1 MYPANLRAMSAH
13 AVHAPTGH
21 RVAWPLVLRV
31 AWKNVRL
38 RYKSSLLGFAW
49 TLLNPVLYL
58 AIFLFIFSRAFG
70 QVDNYPVFA
79 LTGLILWT
87 FFATTSAHVLGALV
101 ENAHVLRSLAVP
113 PLVFPLAQ
121 LFAGLINLLFSLIPF
136 ALLLAAFGWRPQPV
150 HLLALP
156 ALALFAVFV
165 FGLSLALCTL
175 NVYFRDIG
183 LLWNALLP
191 ALFYI
196 TPIAYPPDLV
206 PADLRWVAG
215 LDPLYWYIDLFRTI
229 VYHGQLPDA
238 GRMALVTVLSAAALA
253 MGMVVY
259 GSLRRGL
266 VANY

>member
-1 MYPANLRAMSAH
+1 MSAP
-13 AVHAPTGH
+13 AVHALHG
-21 RVAWPLVLRV
+21 RRIAWPLVLQV

-38 RYKSSLLGFAW
+38 RYKSSLLGFVW
-49 TLLNPVLYL
+49 TFLNPVIYL
-58 AIFLFIFSRAFG
+58 AIFLFIFSRAFE
-70 QVDNYPVFA
+70 QVANYPVFA

-121 LFAGLINLLFSLIPF
+121 LFAGLINLLFSLVPF

-156 ALALFAVFV
+156 TLVLFAVFV

-206 PADLRWVAG
+206 PADLRWIAG
-215 LDPLYWYIDLFRTI
+215 LDPLYWYIGLFRTI
-229 VYHGQLPDA
+229 VVDGLSPDA
-238 GRMALVTVLSAAALA
+238 GTLVLVTALSTASLAL
-253 MGMVVY
+253 GMVVY

-266 VANY
+266 IANY

>member
-1 MYPANLRAMSAH
+1 MPAGRAIGAS
-13 AVHAPTGH
+13 
-21 RVAWPLVLRV
+21 LLLQV

-49 TLLNPVLYL
+49 TFLNPVLYL
-58 AIFLFIFSRAFG
+58 AIFLFIFSQAF
-70 QVDNYPVFA
+70 QHVANYPVFA
-79 LTGLILWT
+79 LSGLILWT
-87 FFATTSAHVLGALV
+87 FFATTSAHVLGAMV

-113 PLVFPLAQ
+113 PLVFPMAQ
-121 LFAGLINLLFSLIPF
+121 LLAGLINLLFSMVPF
-136 ALLLAAFGWRPQPV
+136 ALLLAAFGWRPEPV

-156 ALALFAVFV
+156 ALLVFAVFV
-165 FGLSLALCTL
+165 LGIGLVLCTL

-206 PADLRWVAG
+206 PADLRWIMG
-215 LDPLYWYIDLFRTI
+215 FDPLYWYIDLFRGI
-229 VYHGQLPDA
+229 VHDGRVPDI
-238 GRMALVTVLSAAALA
+238 RTVLLATGLALAALMLGLA
-253 MGMVVY
+253 TY
-259 GSLRRGL
+259 RSLRRGL